1 MSAIAPRASINPTV
15 IQKSEKWNKFV
26 QKEWKSNG
34 IQRANIRHA
43 NIRKEGLI
51 MRGLGTNY
59 IHLGVRNWFFTEL
72 FLNSSRVRIF
82 ALLFGLLAQL
92 VRALR

>member
-1 MSAIAPRASINPTV
+1 
-15 IQKSEKWNKFV
+15 
-26 QKEWKSNG
+26 
-34 IQRANIRHA
+34 
-43 NIRKEGLI
+43 

>member
-1 MSAIAPRASINPTV
+1 
-15 IQKSEKWNKFV
+15 
-26 QKEWKSNG
+26 
-34 IQRANIRHA
+34 
-43 NIRKEGLI
+43 

-59 IHLGVRNWFFTEL
+59 IHLEVRNWFFTEL